1 MVSTE
6 TIQLY
11 VNVFFND
18 DTQSLTMKTL
28 KPELIQNLS
37 MNVMLALRM
46 RKTNSLLNDLALF
59 LVFGFGDL
67 W

>member
-1 MVSTE
+1 
-6 TIQLY
+6 
-11 VNVFFND
+11 
-18 DTQSLTMKTL
+18 MKTL

-67 W
+67 